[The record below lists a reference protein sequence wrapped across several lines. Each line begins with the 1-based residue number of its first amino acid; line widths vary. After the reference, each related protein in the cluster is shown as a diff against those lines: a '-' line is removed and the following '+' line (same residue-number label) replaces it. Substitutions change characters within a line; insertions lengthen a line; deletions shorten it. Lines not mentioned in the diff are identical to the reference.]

1 MLSLGFI
8 SFATPWALAAA
19 AALPLVWLLL
29 RLTPPSVRQINFPAA
44 RLLFDL
50 APTKRSAAHTPPWL
64 MLLRITVLMLVLIG
78 LADPILN
85 VRQSSEDGPLIVVL
99 DNGWAAATAWDDR
112 VTAVRA
118 LLESAD
124 RRSQPAVLVTT
135 APLPTDAPP
144 LRMMPAREV
153 LAQVLQT
160 SPLAWPTNRAAAAE
174 RVGALKVSGD
184 ATVTWISDGVDDPG
198 VADLAATLQKFGKL
212 TVIEAGALISPLVQ
226 HPPER
231 AFGNSGAAKSSVA
244 GTSNGIGLKLS
255 RVATA
260 GSPEIAQTVRAMD
273 ADGQVLARTLVS
285 IAGGKASG
293 TATMAMPSELANRIA
308 RFDVEGLATAATT
321 ILADDQWQRRPV
333 GIASAT
339 AAGITVPLLED
350 AYYLS
355 EALAPFAELRSGT
368 LEELLGRP
376 LAVLVMAG
384 GGKILDAEL
393 ARVSAWVDSGGL
405 LMRFAGPRLDANLD
419 PLLPVKLRT
428 GGRALGGTMSWNV
441 PVALAPFPETSPFKG
456 MVVPEDVTVSS
467 QVLAEPA
474 ADLAGKTWAR
484 LGDGTPLVT
493 AERRG
498 KGWVV
503 LFHVTATPEW
513 SKLPLSGLFVDMLR
527 RLVDVS
533 QGVPADGSNEVAG
546 ALEPHSVLD
555 GRGRLGQPGPTV
567 RPIAG
572 PEFANA
578 KATPATPPGLYGPP
592 GATRALNLAAHI
604 AELQPLA
611 GLPASAARQTFA
623 AISRER
629 NFKPWLLSAALMLL
643 LADLVVSFVLRRL
656 VPQSLR
662 FNPNAL
668 SKAGT
673 AAVVLLCLGTGHLI
687 PSALAADAVTRQ
699 TEIDTATRAAV
710 LETRLAYV
718 ATGSVE
724 IDRIAASGLEALTRI
739 LYDRTA
745 AELAQP
751 ARLDLRSPTLTAD
764 MQLPYPIIYWRITLT
779 QVLPPDRAFSALNDY
794 MRRGGMVIFDAPGQ
808 AGALGGGVT
817 QERLDDI
824 LGRLDIPQ
832 VVELGADHVLNRSF
846 YLMRGLPG
854 RYANAPVMVERDATA
869 HDGVSSVVISGN
881 DWAAAWAKDVD
892 GVPMYAVI
900 PGGEQQREMAYR
912 AGVNLVMYALTG
924 NYKADQVH
932 VPSIL
937 QRLSQ

>member
-64 MLLRITVLMLVLIG
+64 MILRVAILALALLG

-85 VRQSSEDGPLIVVL
+85 VRQSEDSGPLIVVI
-99 DNGWAAATAWDDR
+99 DNGWAAATSWEERIA
-112 VTAVRA
+112 AARA
-118 LLESAD
+118 ILESAD
-124 RRSQPAVLVTT
+124 RRNQPAVLVTT
-135 APLPTDAPP
+135 APSATLSDQP
-144 LRMMPAREV
+144 LQMMPAREV
-153 LAQVLQT
+153 LAQTLQAT
-160 SPLAWPTNRAAAAE
+160 PQPWPTDRAAAAL
-174 RVGALKVSGD
+174 RVSSLKVNGGAS
-184 ATVTWISDGVDDPG
+184 ATWFSDGVDSPG
-198 VADLAATLQKFGKL
+198 GAELAAALQKFGNL
-212 TVIEAGALISPLVQ
+212 TVVESDALTSPLLQ

-231 AFGNSGAAKSSVA
+231 AFGTGGAAKSSVA

-260 GSPEIAQTVRAMD
+260 ASPQIAHTVRAID
-273 ADGQVLARTLVS
+273 SEGQVLARTLVS
-285 IAGGKASG
+285 IPAGTAAG

-339 AAGITVPLLED
+339 AGGITVPLLED
-350 AYYLS
+350 SYYLR
-355 EALAPFAELRSGT
+355 EALMPFAETRTGS
-368 LEELLGRP
+368 LEELMSRP

-393 ARVSAWVDSGGL
+393 ARVAAWVENGGL
-405 LMRFAGPRLDANLD
+405 LVRFAGPLLDGNVD
-419 PLLPVKLRT
+419 TLLPVRLRT
-428 GGRALGGTMSWNV
+428 GGRALGGAMSWNV

-456 MVVPEDVTVSS
+456 MNVPEDVTVST

-513 SKLPLSGLFVDMLR
+513 SKLPLSGLFIDMLR
-527 RLVDVS
+527 RMVDVS
-533 QGVPADGSNEVAG
+533 QGVPADGSNEIAG

-555 GRGRLGQPGPTV
+555 GRGRLLPPGPTV
-567 RPIAG
+567 APIAG
-572 PEFANA
+572 TEFLET
-578 KATPATPPGLYGPP
+578 KATPRTPPGLYGPP
-592 GATRALNLAAHI
+592 GATRALNLSAHLP
-604 AELQPLA
+604 ELQPLA
-611 GLPASAARQTFA
+611 GIPASAKRITFNGV
-623 AISRER
+623 SRER
-629 NFKPWLLSAALMLL
+629 NFKPWLLSVALMLL
-643 LADLVVSFVLRRL
+643 MADLVVSFALRRL
-656 VPQSLR
+656 LPQTLFVR
-662 FNPNAL
+662 GAL
-668 SKAGT
+668 SKAGA
-673 AAVVLLCLGTGHLI
+673 AAVMLACLGVYSAI
-687 PSALAADAVTRQ
+687 PRAEAADAITRQ
-699 TEIDTATRAAV
+699 AEINAITRAAV
-710 LETRLAYV
+710 LETRLGYI
-718 ATGSVE
+718 ATGSAEV
-724 IDRIAASGLEALTRI
+724 DRIAGAGLEALTRV
-739 LYDRTA
+739 LFDRTA

-751 ARLDLRSPTLTAD
+751 TRIELNSPTLSAD
-764 MQLPYPIIYWRITLT
+764 SLMPYPVIYWRMTPAQIVPSSRALT
-779 QVLPPDRAFSALNDY
+779 AINDY
-794 MRRGGMVIFDAPGQ
+794 LHRGGMVFFDAPDQ
-808 AGALGGGVT
+808 AGALGGGGT
-817 QERLDDI
+817 QARLNEI
-824 LGRLDIPQ
+824 LDRLDIPA
-832 VVELGADHVLNRSF
+832 VTDLGSDHVLNRSF
-846 YLMRGLPG
+846 YLMHGLPG
-854 RYANAPVMVERDATA
+854 RYANAPVLVERDATA
-869 HDGVSSVVISGN
+869 NDGVSSVVIGGN
-881 DWAAAWAKDVD
+881 DWAAAWAKDAD

-900 PGGEQQREMAYR
+900 PGGEPQREMAYR
-912 AGVNLVMYALTG
+912 AGVNIVMYALTG

-932 VPSIL
+932 VPAIL